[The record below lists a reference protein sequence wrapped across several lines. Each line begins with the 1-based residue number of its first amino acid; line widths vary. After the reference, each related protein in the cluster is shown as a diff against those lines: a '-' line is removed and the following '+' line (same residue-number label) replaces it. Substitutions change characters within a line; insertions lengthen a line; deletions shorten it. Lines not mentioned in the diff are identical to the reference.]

1 MQWHRRKKMNK
12 LNFTEMTDEEL
23 KKVAEKA
30 RRTLATLNIQRR
42 RRLGNL
48 EELRGDILQVQEI
61 LGVIEWNLMMR
72 KIVSHKY
79 STRKCIPI

>member
-23 KKVAEKA
+23 KKVAEKT
-30 RRTLATLNIQRR
+30 RRDLATLHIQRR
-42 RRLGNL
+42 RRAGNI
-48 EELRGDILQVQEI
+48 EELKQAIFKAQEV
-61 LGVIEWNLMMR
+61 LGTIEYHLLMR
-72 KIVSHKY
+72 KIVSHRH

>member
-1 MQWHRRKKMNK
+1 MNK